1 VAPLLS
7 FHSRSSRGS
16 FCLKKELKRGDLLDE
31 NESNPDEM
39 DFFSSS
45 KKKENLNDDNLGY
58 QIVFQKKKRGRKFQK
73 KKKEEFLKREN
84 ISSVRFRRLDA
95 LDENT

>member
-1 VAPLLS
+1 MAPLLS

-73 KKKEEFLKREN
+73 KK
-84 ISSVRFRRLDA
+84 RRIFEKGKHLFGSFQ
-95 LDENT
+95 TT

>member
-1 VAPLLS
+1 MAPLLS

-58 QIVFQKKKRGRKFQK
+58 QIVFQKKKGRKISK
-73 KKKEEFLKREN
+73 KKK
-84 ISSVRFRRLDA
+84 RRIFEKGKHLFGSFQ
-95 LDENT
+95 TT

>member
-1 VAPLLS
+1 MAPLLS

-58 QIVFQKKKRGRKFQK
+58 QIVFQKKKGPKISK

-84 ISSVRFRRLDA
+84 IFGSFQM
-95 LDENT
+95 T

>member
-1 VAPLLS
+1 MAPLLS

-39 DFFSSS
+39 DFFFSS
-45 KKKENLNDDNLGY
+45 NLNDDNLGY
-58 QIVFQKKKRGRKFQK
+58 QILFQKKKGPKISK
-73 KKKEEFLKREN
+73 KKKNF
-84 ISSVRFRRLDA
+84 
-95 LDENT
+95 